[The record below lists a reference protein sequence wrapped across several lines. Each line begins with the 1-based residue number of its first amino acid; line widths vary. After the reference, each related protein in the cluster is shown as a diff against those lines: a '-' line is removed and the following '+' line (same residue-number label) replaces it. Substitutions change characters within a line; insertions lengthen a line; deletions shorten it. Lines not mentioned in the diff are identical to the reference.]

1 MFKNNQLPNFTKK
14 GVISFN
20 KMTASP
26 RHHPNSAKTIAP
38 SA

>member
-1 MFKNNQLPNFTKK
+1 MFKSPYSAGIQKK

-26 RHHPNSAKTIAP
+26 RISNNTKSVLTEQR
-38 SA
+38 